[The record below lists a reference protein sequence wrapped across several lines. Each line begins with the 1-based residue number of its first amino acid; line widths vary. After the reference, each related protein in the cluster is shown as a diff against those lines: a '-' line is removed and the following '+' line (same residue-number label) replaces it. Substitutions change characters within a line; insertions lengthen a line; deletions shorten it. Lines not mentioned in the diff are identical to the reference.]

1 MTAFFIGVAAGIVID
16 KTWTK
21 YLRPWLIAAARWLWS
36 RIRK

>member
-1 MTAFFIGVAAGIVID
+1 MTAFIFGIAAGIVID

-21 YLRPWLIAAARWLWS
+21 YLRPWLIAGARWLGA